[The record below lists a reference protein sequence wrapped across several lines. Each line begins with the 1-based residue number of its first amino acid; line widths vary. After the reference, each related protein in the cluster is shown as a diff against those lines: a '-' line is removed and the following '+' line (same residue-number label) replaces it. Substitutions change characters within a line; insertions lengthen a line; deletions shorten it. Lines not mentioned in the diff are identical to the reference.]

1 MAENRTR
8 SLDKSPPARS
18 YGRFLTGRKAMF
30 KQAIPIAYE
39 VKPTRS
45 RSILPWIIS
54 IVAASVFLVPLATE
68 GAAICYAQWCEVMGT
83 STDVRTPFIDS
94 MVSGLQNARDLLTES
109 VGPTFQRTIRD
120 PTVALPAAAVLL
132 VVAMAMLRR

>member
-1 MAENRTR
+1 
-8 SLDKSPPARS
+8 
-18 YGRFLTGRKAMF
+18 MF

-54 IVAASVFLVPLATE
+54 IVAAGVFLVPLATE
-68 GAAICYAQWCEVMGT
+68 GAAICYAQWCEVMGK
-83 STDVRTPFIDS
+83 STDVRTPLIDS
-94 MVSGLQNARDLLTES
+94 MVSGLQNVRDLLTES
-109 VGPTFQRTIRD
+109 VGPTFQRAIRD

>member
-1 MAENRTR
+1 
-8 SLDKSPPARS
+8 
-18 YGRFLTGRKAMF
+18 MF
-30 KQAIPIAYE
+30 KQSIPIAYE

-54 IVAASVFLVPLATE
+54 IVAAGVFLVPLATE
-68 GAAICYAQWCEVMGT
+68 GAAICYAQWCEVMGK

-94 MVSGLQNARDLLTES
+94 IVSGLQNARDLLTES

-120 PTVALPAAAVLL
+120 PAVALPAAAVLL